1 MIMEIECLPTPPGTA
16 DNRHAHVE
24 AAIALIQAS
33 GLHYEVSALGT
44 TVEGDPDAI
53 WALARRVH
61 ESCLASGAQSLVS
74 ILKMAEGRIPETQY
88 TMSGLTRK
96 FR

>member
-1 MIMEIECLPTPPGTA
+1 MEIECLPTPPGTA

-33 GLHYEVSALGT
+33 GLHYEVDALGT

-53 WALARRVH
+53 WALARSVH
-61 ESCLASGAQSLVS
+61 ESCLTSGADSVVS
-74 ILKMAEGRIPETQY
+74 ILKMAEGRLPETRY
-88 TMSGLTRK
+88 TMDGLTGK